1 MVSVGCPYGGGE
13 VNKWKHLFV
22 DGEYAQREKILSG
35 LSLEQVKRSSSDQSH
50 SIYEE
55 LWHVTRW
62 QTIIV
67 TRNEAL
73 YETWQKGERYPS
85 QPPEKEEEWS
95 ALVAEFLRGL
105 EQALEWAASPER
117 LSMEVEP
124 GVPMGEVLESLAV
137 HNAYHMGKIVAL
149 RQIMGAWPGAGES

>member
-1 MVSVGCPYGGGE
+1 MS
-13 VNKWKHLFV
+13 KWKHLFV
-22 DGEYAQREKILSG
+22 DGEYAHRAKVLSG
-35 LSLEQVKRSSSDQSH
+35 LSLEQVKRTSSGQSH

-55 LWHVTRW
+55 LWHAARW

-73 YETWQKGERYPS
+73 YETWQRGQRYPS
-85 QPPEKEEEWS
+85 QPPAKEEEWS

-105 EQALEWAASPER
+105 EQALGWAASPER
-117 LSMEVEP
+117 LSMEVDP
-124 GVPMGEVLESLAV
+124 GVTMAEVLESLAV

-149 RQIMGAWPGAGES
+149 RQMMGIWPAAGES

>member
-1 MVSVGCPYGGGE
+1 MS
-13 VNKWKHLFV
+13 KWKHLFI

-35 LSLEQVKRSSSDQSH
+35 LSLEQVKKSSSSQSH

-55 LWHVTRW
+55 LWHVARW

-73 YETWQKGERYPS
+73 YETWRRGERYPRL
-85 QPPEKEEEWS
+85 PPENEEEWS
-95 ALVAEFLRGL
+95 AIVAEFLRGL
-105 EQALEWAASPER
+105 EQALWWAAAPER
-117 LSMEVEP
+117 LSMEVDP
-124 GVPMGEVLESLAV
+124 GVTMGEVLESLAV

-149 RQIMGAWPGAGES
+149 RQMMGVWPAAGES